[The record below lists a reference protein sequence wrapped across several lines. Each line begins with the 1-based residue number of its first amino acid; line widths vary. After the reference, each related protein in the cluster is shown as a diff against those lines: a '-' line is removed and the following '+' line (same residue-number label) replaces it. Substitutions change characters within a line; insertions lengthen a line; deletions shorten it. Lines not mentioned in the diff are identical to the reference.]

1 MIKLLSVAKTFKRHF
16 YNFFKWES
24 HCFRE
29 FGYKS
34 NIRNPRCSITN
45 KKSIEIGD
53 YTYIDKFARIDP
65 VIRWNQQRFT
75 PLIKIG
81 SKVLI
86 NQNFHCTC
94 AESIIIGDRTAITAN
109 CSVFDIIHP
118 YENIQLSP
126 ATSDIIVDPVKIGND
141 CIIGM
146 NSVIMPGT
154 VLGIHCVVGAN
165 SVVKGIFPDYSVIVG
180 SPAKIIKRYNPKVGK
195 WEKTNPDGSFF
206 KSY

>member
-1 MIKLLSVAKTFKRHF
+1 MIKLRSIVRSLKRNIYKF
-16 YNFFKWES
+16 FNFGS
-24 HCFRE
+24 HCFGK
-29 FGYKS
+29 FGY
-34 NIRNPRCSITN
+34 NTIIRNPYCSITN
-45 KKSIEIGD
+45 KHSIEIGD
-53 YTYIDKFARIDP
+53 NTYIDKFARINP
-65 VIRWNQQRFT
+65 VIQWNQQKFT

-94 AESIIIGDRTAITAN
+94 AESIIIGDGTAITAN

-118 YENIQLSP
+118 YENIHISP
-126 ATSDIIVDPVKIGND
+126 ATSNIIVDPVQIGND

-165 SVVKGIFPDYSVIVG
+165 SVVKGTFPDYSVIVG
-180 SPAKIIKRYNPKVGK
+180 SPAKIVKRYNPENGK
-195 WEKTNPDGSFF
+195 WEKTNPDGTFI
-206 KSY
+206 KK